1 MNTRTQEKNVQIPKD
16 FQIATCPLL
25 VSMSDQGG
33 INRAGLS
40 YLVYKLKLA
49 VAVQFDPFHRG
60 WNDLKASLKSAN
72 LFKPFLAFSLL
83 FNCNYGPSGSKEWF
97 SKKKALAT
105 DIVTSSPAHQEPFL
119 IFIPWIC

>member
-1 MNTRTQEKNVQIPKD
+1 VNTRTQEKNVQIPKD

-60 WNDLKASLKSAN
+60 
-72 LFKPFLAFSLL
+72 
-83 FNCNYGPSGSKEWF
+83 
-97 SKKKALAT
+97 
-105 DIVTSSPAHQEPFL
+105 
-119 IFIPWIC
+119 

>member
-1 MNTRTQEKNVQIPKD
+1 MANTRTQEKNVQI
-16 FQIATCPLL
+16 TCPLL

-60 WNDLKASLKSAN
+60 WNDLKASLKSV
-72 LFKPFLAFSLL
+72 FKPFLALSLL